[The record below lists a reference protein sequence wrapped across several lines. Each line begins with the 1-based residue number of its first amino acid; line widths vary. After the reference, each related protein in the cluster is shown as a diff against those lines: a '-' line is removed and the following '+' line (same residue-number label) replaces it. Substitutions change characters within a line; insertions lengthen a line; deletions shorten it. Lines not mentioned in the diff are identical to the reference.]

1 MESEVVMVLFLIGLI
16 VGGILGM
23 ALLAVLSCGAHADE
37 QMEHMMKESES
48 VNFLIDKRS
57 VLIHKN

>member
-1 MESEVVMVLFLIGLI
+1 MVLFLIGLI